1 VNARIQKLVEK
12 LEEPLIVTG
21 EANIR
26 YLTGFVSSNAS
37 LAVEPDRVR
46 LFTDFRYAS
55 AARAVE
61 DVEFVE
67 TKRHVIPSMA
77 ELLSGTFGFESE
89 HVTYAGYEELRDGG
103 LELVPRKGL
112 VEGMRA
118 VKDEDEIE
126 KIRRAAEITNR
137 AYERFAAEELFVG
150 RSEKELAW
158 RMTSLLH
165 ELGAEEVSFE
175 TIVAG
180 GANGARPHADPT
192 DRPIEPNTTVVVD
205 AGGVLDGYCSDCT
218 RTFATGEL
226 PDELARAYEICL
238 QAQLRGLEAARAGV
252 EAKQTDAAARTLISD
267 AGLGEKFGHGLGHG
281 VGIDV
286 HEAPSVAATSED
298 TLVANN
304 VCTIEPGIYLEG
316 IGGVRIEDLVVITN
330 GEPDVLSS
338 FPKELVT
345 VS

>member
-1 VNARIQKLVEK
+1 MNARIEKLVEK

-26 YLTGFVSSNAS
+26 YLTGFVSSNVS
-37 LAVEPDRVR
+37 LVIEPERVR
-46 LFTDFRYAS
+46 LFTDFRYAT
-55 AARAVE
+55 AARGVP

-67 TKRHVIPSMA
+67 TRRLVITHMA

-89 HVTYAGYEELRDGG
+89 HLTYAAYEELGEGG

-112 VEGMRA
+112 VEGLRA
-118 VKDEDEIE
+118 VKDEGEIE
-126 KIRRAAEITNR
+126 KIRRAADITNH
-137 AYERFAAEELFVG
+137 AYEQFAEEQFVG

-165 ELGAEEVSFE
+165 ELGAEDVSFE

-238 QAQLRGLEAARAGV
+238 EAQLKGLEAARAGV
-252 EAKQTDAAARTLISD
+252 EGKQADAAARSVIAD

-316 IGGVRIEDLVVITN
+316 VGGIRIEDLVVITD
-330 GEPDVLSS
+330 GEPEVLSS

-345 VS
+345 VG

>member
-1 VNARIQKLVEK
+1 MNSRVQNLVEK
-12 LEEPLIVTG
+12 LDEPLIVTG
-21 EANIR
+21 EANVR
-26 YLTGFVSSNAS
+26 YLTGFVSSNVS
-37 LAVEPDRVR
+37 LVVEPERVR
-46 LFTDFRYAS
+46 LFTDFRYAT

-67 TKRHVIPSMA
+67 TRRLAIQHMA
-77 ELLSGTFGFESE
+77 ELLEGTFGFESD
-89 HVTYAGYEELRDGG
+89 HLTYAAYEVLRDGG
-103 LELVPRKGL
+103 LQLVPRSGL
-112 VEGMRA
+112 VEHLRA
-118 VKDEDEIE
+118 VKDEGELE

-137 AYERFAAEELFVG
+137 AYEQFADEKFVG

-180 GANGARPHADPT
+180 GANGAQPHADPT

-238 QAQLRGLEAARAGV
+238 EAQLKGLEAARAGV
-252 EAKQTDAAARTLISD
+252 EAKDTDAAARSFIVD

-298 TLVANN
+298 RLVAKN

-316 IGGVRIEDLVVITN
+316 VGGIRIEDLVVIRD
-330 GEPDVLSS
+330 GEPEVLSS